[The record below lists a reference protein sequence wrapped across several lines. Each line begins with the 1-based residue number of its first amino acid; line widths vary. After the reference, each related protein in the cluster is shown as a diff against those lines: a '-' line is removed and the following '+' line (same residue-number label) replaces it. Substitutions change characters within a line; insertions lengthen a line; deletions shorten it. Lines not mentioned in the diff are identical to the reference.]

1 MTQVLWHIHSLIW
14 QYNVRTAKHQ
24 QRQQHPPTS
33 LFSIFQYIHFY
44 TQLNLSDYVI
54 QMRFCQIPWQTHCI
68 WSTHTR
74 YSLLSLSF
82 SRYSCSR
89 RMHAVCDR
97 HLVVDRLHSVKLK
110 NKSETVGFW
119 YRFELIIILSFFS
132 TKRQPK
138 KCGWQ
143 QRECNARAKKVK
155 EEWRTAPDD
164 SLDLKKQRNKK
175 TTCICC
181 AFLSVV
187 CLIEIFSIRIA
198 KRKTAS
204 THQTHFECWTNK

>member
-74 YSLLSLSF
+74 YSLLSLSLSF
-82 SRYSCSR
+82 SHYSCSR

-132 TKRQPK
+132 TKRQQKNVAGNKGNATHGPK
-138 KCGWQ
+138 KS
-143 QRECNARAKKVK
+143 KKN
-155 EEWRTAPDD
+155 EER
-164 SLDLKKQRNKK
+164 LL
-175 TTCICC
+175 TT
-181 AFLSVV
+181 L
-187 CLIEIFSIRIA
+187 
-198 KRKTAS
+198 
-204 THQTHFECWTNK
+204 